1 MTCPHCTDA
10 DTDNPM
16 VLKLR
21 LSELRRERDHYR
33 DCISARE
40 VRRIVDER
48 DKALADLAAARA
60 LLREARPYLVALD
73 NRITHDG
80 PMRESVRELWNAI
93 DAALKGE

>member
-48 DKALADLAAARA
+48 DALRA
-60 LLREARPYLVALD
+60 LLREAQG
-73 NRITHDG
+73 N
-80 PMRESVRELWNAI
+80 MREFAYTSDLDSRI
-93 DAALKGE
+93 DAAIAGSKG